1 MPALESPDRRSSPG
15 RKAGLRIS
23 ATVGAGVVIVMAA
36 IVAYAGSLRAPFVF
50 DDFPSIVD
58 NPAIRRLWPLS
69 AALSP
74 PANGSSV
81 VARPLVNLSLA
92 INYACGGLD
101 VRGYH
106 AFNLA
111 IHALA
116 GLVLFG
122 LIRRTLQRPGAG
134 RRANQAA
141 RPLAFAAALLWTVHP
156 LQTES
161 VTCVIQRTESL
172 GGLLYLLVLYA
183 FVRAVD
189 SPHPGRWATTMV
201 LACLAGMATKE
212 VLATA
217 PLLVLL
223 YDRTFVAGTFRE
235 AWRLRRRWYLG
246 LAATWLLLLYLV
258 AGSAAQRGGTA
269 GFGLGVS
276 SWHYA
281 LTQCYAIVLY
291 LKLSFWPYPLVL
303 DYGNLLVRHSA
314 DVALQSLLVLAL
326 VAGTF
331 VALIRRPAL
340 GFLGAWFFVILAPS
354 SSVLPLVTQT
364 VAEHRMYL
372 PLAAVVLA
380 VVLAVDRALSRWS
393 LPVLGVLTVAA
404 LVGTLRRNADYRD
417 EVVLWRTSLAA
428 CPTSARAHSNLGRA
442 LYDRGEFAEAV
453 GHYETA
459 LRIAPEFA
467 DAHYNLGL
475 ALDRLGRTTEA
486 LAQFAAA
493 AEIRP
498 SFAEA
503 QLEWGRLLAKSHRWE
518 EAATHY
524 AQALQSAPGS
534 ALAHN
539 HLGVA
544 LVELGRPDEA
554 CEHYARALQIDPS
567 DAEAEG
573 NWGGALLRLNR
584 TEAALAH
591 LERAR
596 KLNPLLPDVQSN
608 LGIVLARAGRLP
620 EALACFAEAVRL
632 QPDFPGAQL
641 NLGVALAQAGRP
653 PEALSPL
660 GKAVELEPDSPE
672 AHANLGNALTDSGRI
687 ADAIGHFERALQ
699 LRPDSAATHASL
711 GDALLRA
718 GRSAEAKSHFR
729 EALRLAPNSDLAR
742 EMSER
747 LKAAP

>member
-1 MPALESPDRRSSPG
+1 MTRFRAH
-15 RKAGLRIS
+15 
-23 ATVGAGVVIVMAA
+23 ATRVAAAVIVTAA
-36 IVAYAGSLRAPFVF
+36 VLAYAGSLRAPFVF
-50 DDFPSIVD
+50 DDFAAIAE
-58 NPAIRRLWPLS
+58 NPTIRHLWPPG

-92 INYACGGLD
+92 INYAGGGLE

-122 LIRRTLQRPGAG
+122 LIRRTLQRPGVG
-134 RRANQAA
+134 RRAHQAA
-141 RPLAFAAALLWTVHP
+141 LPLAFVAALLWTVHP
-156 LQTES
+156 LQTEA

-172 GGLLYLLVLYA
+172 GGLFYLLVLYA

-258 AGSAAQRGGTA
+258 VGSAAQRGGTA

-276 SWHYA
+276 PWDYA
-281 LTQCYAIVLY
+281 LTQCYALVLY

-303 DYGNLLVRHSA
+303 DYGNLLVRHPA
-314 DVALQSLLVLAL
+314 DVTLQILLVLTL
-326 VAGTF
+326 VAGTV

-364 VAEHRMYL
+364 MAEHRMYL
-372 PLAAVVLA
+372 PLAAVLVA
-380 VVLAVDRALSRWS
+380 VVLALDRALGRYSR
-393 LPVLGVLTVAA
+393 PVLGVLAVAA

-417 EVVLWRTSLAA
+417 EVVLWRTNVAA
-428 CPTSARAHSNLGRA
+428 CPTNARAHSNLGQA

-453 GHYETA
+453 GHFATA

-467 DAHYNLGL
+467 MAHYNLGL
-475 ALDRLGRTTEA
+475 ALDRLGRTAEA

-498 SFAEA
+498 SLANA
-503 QLEWGRLLAKSHRWE
+503 QLEWGRLLAKANRWE
-518 EAATHY
+518 EAAAHY
-524 AQALQSAPGS
+524 RQGLQSAPTS
-534 ALAHN
+534 ALAHDR
-539 HLGVA
+539 LGVA
-544 LVELGRPDEA
+544 LVELGRLDEA
-554 CEHYARALQIDPS
+554 GEHYARALQIDPS

-573 NWGGALLRLNR
+573 HWGAALLRLNR
-584 TEAALAH
+584 IEAALAH

-596 KLNPLLPDVQSN
+596 RLNPLMPDVQSN
-608 LGIVLARAGRLP
+608 LGIVLARSGRLP

-632 QPDFPGAQL
+632 QPDLPGAQI
-641 NLGVALAQAGRP
+641 NLGVALAQAGRL
-653 PEALSPL
+653 PEALSRL
-660 GKAVELEPDSPE
+660 EKAVELEPNSPD
-672 AHANLGNALTDSGRI
+672 AHANLGNVLADSGRV
-687 ADAIGHFERALQ
+687 ADAIGHYERTLQ
-699 LRPDSAATHASL
+699 LLPDSAQAHANL

-718 GRSAEAKSHFR
+718 GRLAEAKGHFR

-742 EMSER
+742 EMIER
-747 LKAAP
+747 LRAFP

>member
-1 MPALESPDRRSSPG
+1 MSALESPDRRSSPG
-15 RKAGLRIS
+15 RKTGLRVS
-23 ATVGAGVVIVMAA
+23 ATVVAAVIIVVAA
-36 IVAYAGSLRAPFVF
+36 VVAYAGSLRAPFIF
-50 DDFPSIVD
+50 DDFPAIVH
-58 NPAIRRLWPLS
+58 NPAIRHLWPLS

-111 IHALA
+111 THALA

-122 LIRRTLQRPGAG
+122 LIRRTLQRTGAG

-141 RPLAFAAALLWTVHP
+141 LPLAFAAALLWTVHP

-172 GGLLYLLVLYA
+172 GGLFYLLVLYA

-189 SPHPGRWATTMV
+189 SPHPGRWVTAMV
-201 LACLAGMATKE
+201 LACLSGMATKE
-212 VLATA
+212 VVATA

-223 YDRTFVAGTFRE
+223 YDRTFAAGSFSE
-235 AWRLRRRWYLG
+235 AWRLRHRWYLG

-258 AGSAAQRGGTA
+258 VGSAAQRGGTA

-276 SWHYA
+276 PWHYA
-281 LTQCYAIVLY
+281 LTQCYALVLY

-303 DYGNLLVRHSA
+303 DYGNVLVRYPA
-314 DVALQSLLVLAL
+314 DVALQILLVLTLA
-326 VAGTF
+326 AGTV
-331 VALIRRPAL
+331 VASIRRPAL

-354 SSVLPLVTQT
+354 SSMLPLVTQT

-380 VVLAVDRALSRWS
+380 VVLAVDRALRRWS
-393 LPVLGVLTVAA
+393 LPVFGVLAVAG
-404 LVGTLRRNADYRD
+404 LVGTMRRNADYRD

-442 LYDRGEFAEAV
+442 LYDRGELAEAV

-498 SFAEA
+498 LFADA
-503 QLEWGRLLAKSHRWE
+503 QLEWGRLLAQANRWE
-518 EAATHY
+518 EAAAHD
-524 AQALQSAPGS
+524 AQALRSNSES
-534 ALAHN
+534 ALAHDR
-539 HLGVA
+539 LGVA
-544 LVELGRPDEA
+544 LVELGRPEEA
-554 CEHYARALQIDPS
+554 CEHYARAMQIDPS

-584 TEAALAH
+584 IEAALAH

-596 KLNPLLPDVQSN
+596 RLNPHLPDVQSN

-620 EALACFAEAVRL
+620 DALACFAEALRL
-632 QPDFPGAQL
+632 KPDLPGAQL
-641 NLGVALAQAGRP
+641 NLGVALAQTGRL
-653 PEALSPL
+653 PEALRL
-660 GKAVELEPDSPE
+660 LEKAVELEPDSPD
-672 AHANLGNALTDSGRI
+672 AHANLGNVLADSGRV
-687 ADAIGHFERALQ
+687 ADAIGHYERALQ
-699 LRPDSAATHASL
+699 LRPDYAEAHASL

-718 GRSAEAKSHFR
+718 GRSVEAQGHFR

-742 EMSER
+742 EMNER
-747 LKAAP
+747 LKAIP